1 MRREKVVPIE
11 SNMGDHKSY
20 IEDLILLYTAKY
32 VKNDSNQTKLSKKN
46 KNHPMNKQIQMF
58 FKMAYPLNS

>member
-1 MRREKVVPIE
+1 
-11 SNMGDHKSY
+11 MGDHKSY

-46 KNHPMNKQIQMF
+46 RRNHPMNDQIQMF
-58 FKMAYPLNS
+58 FKMAYPS

>member
-1 MRREKVVPIE
+1 MRREKVIPIE
-11 SNMGDHKSY
+11 NHKGDHKSY

-46 KNHPMNKQIQMF
+46 RRNHPMNDQIQMF
-58 FKMAYPLNS
+58 FKMAYPS

>member
-1 MRREKVVPIE
+1 MRREKVTPIE
-11 SNMGDHKSY
+11 NHMGDHKSY

-46 KNHPMNKQIQMF
+46 RRNHPMNDQIQMF
-58 FKMAYPLNS
+58 FKMAYPS

>member
-1 MRREKVVPIE
+1 MRREKVIPIE
-11 SNMGDHKSY
+11 NHMGDHKSY

-46 KNHPMNKQIQMF
+46 RRNHPMNDQIQMF
-58 FKMAYPLNS
+58 FKMAYPS